1 MAKKMMNSYP
11 FDSITING
19 REIKLELILGDLA
32 TPQSRFEA
40 ATFLFVQKWFSSAN
54 TFEQTT
60 SGSTGVPKSI
70 VITRQ
75 QMIASAQLTSEA
87 LQLKAG
93 ETSFLCLDPAY
104 IAGKMML
111 VRSFVVGMKIV
122 AVNPSANPFHDL
134 PRNVPVDLTAIVPM
148 QLNEVIQSDQAYR
161 LDSTKNI
168 LVGGAALN
176 EEAMQKKLSTLS
188 GRVYATYGMTETVSH
203 IALQALNGPFASEY
217 FTVLPGIKISADERG
232 CLEINAPHLGEKIL
246 TNDLVEIKNP
256 SHFKWL
262 GRADNI
268 INTGGV
274 KVIPEKIEAE
284 IHRLFEQ
291 HEVKNKFLI
300 SGIPDIML
308 GSKIIMLIDGELGG
322 FTLESL
328 KSHLKEI
335 LPTYEIPKEIYTN
348 INFVFTENGK
358 INRSETTQQIG
369 N

>member
-1 MAKKMMNSYP
+1 MSSYS

-32 TPQSRFEA
+32 TPLSTFEA
-40 ATFLFVQKWFSSAN
+40 ATFLFIQKWFSSTNA
-54 TFEQTT
+54 FEQTT

-70 VITRQ
+70 LITRQ
-75 QMIASAQLTSEA
+75 QMIASAQLTAEA

-122 AVNPSANPFHDL
+122 AVNPSANPFDEL
-134 PRNVPVDLTAIVPM
+134 PRNVAVDFTAIVPL
-148 QLNEVIQSDQAYR
+148 QLNEIIESDQAYR

-176 EEAMQKKLSTLS
+176 QAILKKLSKSS
-188 GRVYATYGMTETVSH
+188 GRVYSTYGMTETVSH
-203 IALQALNGPFASEY
+203 IALQAVNGPFASEY

-232 CLEINAPHLGEKIL
+232 CLEIRAPHLGEKIV

-268 INTGGV
+268 INTGGI

-291 HEVKNKFLI
+291 HKVKNKFLI
-300 SGIPDIML
+300 SGIADRML
-308 GSKIIMLIDGELGG
+308 GSKIILLIDGELVG
-322 FTLESL
+322 FTLETL
-328 KSHLKEI
+328 KSHLKKI

>member
-1 MAKKMMNSYP
+1 
-11 FDSITING
+11 
-19 REIKLELILGDLA
+19 
-32 TPQSRFEA
+32 
-40 ATFLFVQKWFSSAN
+40 
-54 TFEQTT
+54 
-60 SGSTGVPKSI
+60 
-70 VITRQ
+70 
-75 QMIASAQLTSEA
+75 
-87 LQLKAG
+87 
-93 ETSFLCLDPAY
+93 
-104 IAGKMML
+104 
-111 VRSFVVGMKIV
+111 MKIV

-148 QLNEVIQSDQAYR
+148 QLNEIIQSDQAYR

-176 EEAMQKKLSTLS
+176 QEIQKKLSKLS

-203 IALQALNGPFASEY
+203 IALQPLNGPLASEY

-232 CLEINAPHLGEKIL
+232 CLEINAPHLGEKIV
-246 TNDLVEIKNP
+246 TNDLVEIKNS

-262 GRADNI
+262 GRADNV

-291 HEVKNKFLI
+291 HKVKNKFLI
-300 SGIPDIML
+300 SSIPDPML
-308 GSKIIMLIDGELGG
+308 GSKVILVIEGELAGV
-322 FTLESL
+322 TLETL
-328 KSHLKEI
+328 KSHLKKI
-335 LPTYEIPKEIYTN
+335 LSNYEIPKEIYTN

-358 INRSETTQQIG
+358 VNRRETTQQIG